1 MRDPRVPFQR
11 LGLTAI
17 DGSMALIVL
26 LLLVQ
31 MYLLTA
37 TLEAYLAGHHDAALP
52 GVILSGLLFAACAA
66 LYVFVERL
74 DREARKG

>member
-1 MRDPRVPFQR
+1 MRDPQAPIQR
-11 LGLTAI
+11 RGLTAI

-31 MYLLTA
+31 MYLLSA
-37 TLEAYLAGHHDAALP
+37 TLEAYLSGHHDAALP
-52 GVILSGLLFAACAA
+52 GAILSGLIFAASAA

>member
-1 MRDPRVPFQR
+1 MRDPQVPFQR
-11 LGLTAI
+11 RGLTAI